1 MITNVLRF
9 SFKDETTEEERA
21 EVLALMR
28 RTASVEAVTFGTVGR
43 DMGDPAEGFT
53 HAYSASLQ
61 DLDALER
68 YLHDPAH
75 IDGDWTI
82 LPRLARLS
90 AVRFTDDPAPDT
102 AARVAALHA
111 AKLAKYPEWARQLNA
126 LPA

>member
-9 SFKDETTEEERA
+9 TFKDETTEEERA

-28 RTASVEAVTFGTVGR
+28 RTASVESVAFGTVGR
-43 DMGDPAEGFT
+43 DIGDPAEGFT

-75 IDGDWTI
+75 IEGDWTI
-82 LPRLARLS
+82 LPRLARLA
-90 AVRFTDDPAPDT
+90 AVRFTDDPDPD
-102 AARVAALHA
+102 AATRVAALHT
-111 AKLAKYPEWARQLNA
+111 AKLAKYPEWERLLHAI
-126 LPA
+126 PA

>member
-90 AVRFTDDPAPDT
+90 AVRFTDDPDPDT